1 MKKIII
7 STFLVFVMAFYITGC
22 KKVACGPNEVKG
34 NNLMEKIEPN
44 KISGLEDLGEH
55 NSKMTDFAVR
65 LFNACNE
72 DGKNTLI
79 SPISVYSALA
89 MTTNGADAG
98 TLEQMEKV
106 LGMTAEE
113 MNLYFYSYM
122 NKLPQTEKYKL
133 SLANSIWF
141 TDDDRFTVNKDF
153 LQINGDYYGS
163 DIYKAPFSTET
174 LNNINEWVKNKTDG
188 MIPKILEEISDG
200 AVMYLVNALAFNAE
214 WAEIFDEDHVRE
226 GVFTDENGN
235 EQNVEFMYGKDHVY
249 YEDEYAT
256 GFMKYYVDCKYGF
269 VALIPNE
276 GVSVADYVKTLNG
289 ESLNNMLNNPV
300 HTTVYTSIPKFET
313 EYDVQMG
320 GKLAKMGMPDAFNE
334 YNADLNFD
342 GELNSV
348 DSNLIKR
355 MIAGSSL

>member
-1 MKKIII
+1 
-7 STFLVFVMAFYITGC
+7 
-22 KKVACGPNEVKG
+22 
-34 NNLMEKIEPN
+34 
-44 KISGLEDLGEH
+44 
-55 NSKMTDFAVR
+55 
-65 LFNACNE
+65 
-72 DGKNTLI
+72 
-79 SPISVYSALA
+79 
-89 MTTNGADAG
+89 
-98 TLEQMEKV
+98 MEKV

-235 EQNVEFMYGKDHVY
+235 EQNVEFMYGEDHVY

-320 GKLAKMGMPDAFNE
+320 GKLAKMGMPDAFDE
-334 YNADLNFD
+334 YNANFSKLGTSEGRNIYIGSVTHKTFISV
-342 GELNSV
+342 GEKGTKAGAATVVEMSDTQAEPPTDIKEVNLDRPFVYMIV
-348 DSNLIKR
+348 DCENNIPLFIGT
-355 MIAGSSL
+355 MMNVNN